1 MKHKT
6 CTIKELYEHFKML
19 GKEDYELYFEC
30 LTVDGSTTDTRII
43 LKNVIIND
51 EQKKVVL

>member
-1 MKHKT
+1 MEHKT

>member
-30 LTVDGSTTDTRII
+30 LTVDGGTTDTRIT
-43 LKNVIIND
+43 LQNVIVND

>member
-1 MKHKT
+1 MEHKT

-19 GKEDYELYFEC
+19 GKEDYKLYFEC
-30 LTVDGSTTDTRII
+30 LTVDGDTTDNSII

-51 EQKKVVL
+51 KQKKVVL